1 MYNVT
6 IFTLEPGCEYRTEV
20 KSICEIEAAIK
31 LINESR
37 PELVVLIGDIAIR
50 AGDFKALAA
59 RKIPEEVPKN
69 E

>member
-20 KSICEIEAAIK
+20 EFIYEIEAAIK

>member
-6 IFTLEPGCEYRTEV
+6 VFTLESGCEYRTEV
-20 KSICEIEAAIK
+20 KSIYEIEAAIK

-37 PELVVLIGDIAIR
+37 PELVVLIGNIAIR

-59 RKIPEEVPKN
+59 RKIPEGVQKN

>member
-6 IFTLEPGCEYRTEV
+6 IFTMEAGCEYRTEV
-20 KSICEIEAAIK
+20 DSLYVIEAAIK

-37 PELVVLIGDIAIR
+37 PDIVIMIGDVAFR
-50 AGDFKALAA
+50 AGDFRSLVA

>member
-20 KSICEIEAAIK
+20 KSIYEIEAAIK

-50 AGDFKALAA
+50 AGDFKSLAA
-59 RKIPEEVPKN
+59 RKIPEGVSKN